1 MNVAIVLAAGSGSR
15 MKSDIPKQFMLLNG
29 YEVIYYCLNVMQKS
43 NNIDE
48 IILVTKD
55 EDIEYCQKE
64 IVDRY
69 LFGKVKEIISGGK
82 ERYDSVYNGLLCAKQ
97 RGADIVMIHDA
108 ARPLISQRMISD
120 SIEATMSYGASTVA
134 MPVKDTIK
142 IVEEN
147 DDGIFG
153 RTTPDRNLL
162 YQIQT
167 PQTFKLELL
176 MDAYLKL
183 KDSGNYNITD
193 DTMIVEQYADVPV
206 KIVPGAYENLKITT
220 PEDILIAENLLKK
233 NIKKTEKNC

>member
-15 MKSDIPKQFMLLNG
+15 MRSDIPKQFMLLNG

-55 EDIEYCQKE
+55 EDIEYCRKE
-64 IVDRY
+64 IVNRY
-69 LFGKVKEIISGGK
+69 LISKVKEIIPGGK
-82 ERYDSVYNGLLCAKQ
+82 ERYNSVYNGLLCAKK

-147 DDGIFG
+147 NDGIFG
-153 RTTPDRNLL
+153 KTTPDRNLL

-167 PQTFKLELL
+167 PQTFKIDLL
-176 MDAYLKL
+176 IDAYLRL

-193 DTMIVEQYADVPV
+193 DTMIVEQYTEVPV
-206 KIVPGAYENLKITT
+206 KIVPGSYENLKITT
-220 PEDILIAENLLKK
+220 PEDIFIAENLLKK